1 MNYLQTVFILEWLAH
16 NNINIHVIDDVDQL
30 WSVITKDYNL
40 YTTSS
45 YMHNMS
51 TSTLQTIK
59 DFFDEFDGT

>member
-45 YMHNMS
+45 HMHNMS

-59 DFFDEFDGT
+59 DFFDEFDGK